1 MKRDM
6 DLVIKILEYFEE
18 RKDMSPVKRFDDM
31 IPSYDKD
38 IVIYHVHRMHEAGL
52 LNSEI
57 MTYDNK
63 PSGRLARVYPVGLT
77 WQGHEFIDAMRGKG
91 VAEKVRRKL
100 GNSLSQVPFTLI
112 KELALS
118 YFSQQLGV

>member
-18 RKDMSPVKRFDDM
+18 RKDTSLVKRFDNM
-31 IPSYDKD
+31 ISGYDKD
-38 IVIYHVHRMHEAGL
+38 VVIYHVHRMHEAGL

-63 PSGRLARVYPVGLT
+63 SSGRLARVYPAGLT

-91 VAEKVRRKL
+91 VAEKVRQKL
-100 GNSLSQVPFTLI
+100 GDSLSKVPFTLI

-118 YFSQQLGV
+118 YFRQQIGV